1 MKIGILTVPF
11 NNNYGGY
18 LQAYALMTVL
28 KKEGHDVTLIYRKHN
43 YPSLKV
49 YLKYALKS
57 IFWTLRGKGFR
68 PIILDPEYELRM
80 KGMKM
85 MPFVDKYITPK
96 TPPLYSSQKLKAYCE
111 YLFDVVIVG
120 SDQVWR
126 PEYVPNIEDF
136 FLKPFEGQ
144 NIKRI
149 SYAASFGSANV
160 IYSPKEQLECGRLLS
175 LFDSVSVRE
184 KSGIDT
190 ISQMGWNCKSIPAV
204 VLDPTM
210 LLEHQMYE
218 KHLNLQENTN
228 EIFCYVLDEDSTLDT
243 IINKI
248 VENGTIET
256 LFFYKQKDKKEQKKL
271 SIEEWL
277 GHMKYAKFVVTDSF
291 HGTVFCLIFN
301 TPFVVYAN
309 VDRGYDRFKTLLGH
323 FDLMD
328 RIVSTP
334 NAALQVVQQ
343 DIDWHKVNEQ
353 IRVMRNSSLEWLRE
367 SLK

>member
-1 MKIGILTVPF
+1 MKIGILTLPF

-28 KKEGHDVTLIYRKHN
+28 KQEGHDVTLIYRRHN

-57 IFWTLRGKGFR
+57 LFGILRGKGFR
-68 PIILDPEYELRM
+68 SIILDPEYELRK
-80 KGMKM
+80 KGTKM
-85 MPFVDKYITPK
+85 MPFVDKYITPR
-96 TPPLYSSQKLKAYCE
+96 TPPLYSSQQLKVYCE
-111 YLFDVVIVG
+111 NKFDVVIVG

-126 PEYVPNIEDF
+126 PDYVPNIEDF
-136 FLKPFEGQ
+136 FLKPFEEQ
-144 NIKRI
+144 DMKRI

-160 IYSPKEQLECGRLLS
+160 IFTSKEQAECGRLLS
-175 LFDSVSVRE
+175 IFDSVSVRE
-184 KSGIDT
+184 RSGIDT
-190 ISQMGWNCKSIPAV
+190 ILQMGWSCKSIPAV

-210 LLEHQMYE
+210 LLERQMYE
-218 KHLNLQENTN
+218 KHLSIKENIN
-228 EIFCYVLDEDSTLDT
+228 EIFCYVLDKDSTLDI

-248 VENGTIET
+248 VEDGAIET
-256 LFFYKQKDKKEQKKL
+256 LVPYKQKNEQKNL

-291 HGTVFCLIFN
+291 HGTVFSLIFN

-309 VDRGYDRFKTLLGH
+309 VNRGHERFKTLLGH

-334 NAALQVVQQ
+334 NDALQVVKK